1 MTQHSFHVIERI
13 KHLLHLRHL
22 SGVWGTRQAGY
33 SLALI
38 MEEGRQP
45 DKLDGGFSELEELE
59 VFLVV
64 NFLLWVEWEIVLSL
78 EV

>member
-1 MTQHSFHVIERI
+1 
-13 KHLLHLRHL
+13 
-22 SGVWGTRQAGY
+22 
-33 SLALI
+33 